1 MLPTWP
7 HLCFLPAG
15 PWHAFKGRNIFVGS
29 CGLHCCRA
37 ENSWQGHCS
46 LLFVK
51 VIESS
56 NKSAHLIVGFDS
68 FLYMNLFFENGICLT
83 RTPVTT
89 SAYKLQHLL
98 LTMSRQ
104 CFDCAW
110 SPKNMTSLVPE
121 AGHNSIRFWQKSRV
135 FFQVLIRISLT
146 NIFGMSCSKYWVRAP
161 SWAFYCILTHPRILL
176 ARDWSVS
183 NTWCMTTSEKTKH
196 MRIADVSPQ
205 VVIPLLHCSLTI
217 LDSAVPLLN

>member
-1 MLPTWP
+1 
-7 HLCFLPAG
+7 
-15 PWHAFKGRNIFVGS
+15 
-29 CGLHCCRA
+29 
-37 ENSWQGHCS
+37 
-46 LLFVK
+46 
-51 VIESS
+51 
-56 NKSAHLIVGFDS
+56 
-68 FLYMNLFFENGICLT
+68 MNLFFENGICLT

-205 VVIPLLHCSLTI
+205 VVIPLLHCSLTPWLSLTQLFLYWI
-217 LDSAVPLLN
+217 SPLLNYSFLNCSFTSRFLYWTVPLLQISVYRKFLRKTSFDQPPSINLVSQS